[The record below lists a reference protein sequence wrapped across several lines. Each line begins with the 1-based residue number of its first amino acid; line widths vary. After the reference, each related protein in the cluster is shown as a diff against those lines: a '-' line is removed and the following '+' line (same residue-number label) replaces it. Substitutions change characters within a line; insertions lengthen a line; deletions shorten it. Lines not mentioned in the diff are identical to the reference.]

1 MPEKEQVSIY
11 LSLGSNVGDREAYL
25 ETAKDMLPPGVLI
38 EEESSIYETEP
49 WGYTDQPDFLNQVLR
64 GWTSLQPQELLSY
77 LKEVERRMGR
87 KESFKYGPRIIDID
101 ILFYGQETYQDE
113 NLEIPHPRLLERAFV
128 LVPLAE
134 IAPEERHPVH
144 GRKIEDLLSGVDQ
157 SGVRE
162 YSSSLT

>member
-1 MPEKEQVSIY
+1 MPEEKQVSIY
-11 LSLGSNVGDREAYL
+11 LSLGSNIGDREAYL
-25 ETAKDMLPPGVLI
+25 ETAKDMLFPGVVV

-77 LKEVERRMGR
+77 LKGVEKRMGR
-87 KESFKYGPRIIDID
+87 EESFNYGPRIIDID
-101 ILFYGQETYQDE
+101 ILFYGQETYRDE

-134 IAPEERHPVH
+134 IAPELRHPVH
-144 GRKIEDLLSGVDQ
+144 ELKINDLLSDVDQ
-157 SGVRE
+157 SGVQK